1 MSKMMIEE
9 RVCEQ
14 RMLKARSMDEIERLR
29 DLDRDK
35 LNVERKLNDARMAM
49 DGYSERLKNKV

>member
-1 MSKMMIEE
+1 MIEE